1 MYLPERD
8 AIQHAEPHVRGYRR
22 VRGARAGCVL
32 ERNLYRYSGIL
43 RVRVFTRIHPRPHRP
58 HLHGY
63 EQSNRRVT
71 QSREDA
77 LWRSKSYVRFFLFFI
92 IINLSQISSR
102 QQERLLLDQDDRRSM
117 RVQSAKIG
125 VKVGMLLLGGCRLGK
140 PLRALRPLHLRVHQR
155 LREIRRK
162 RLRGRERVRVEQRH
176 MQRWRHVRQ
185 HRWILSLR
193 VSPRIDFRRY
203 A

>member
-1 MYLPERD
+1 M
-8 AIQHAEPHVRGYRR
+8 
-22 VRGARAGCVL
+22 RGAWTGCVL

-63 EQSNRRVT
+63 EQSNDELHNLEKMLFGDRT
-71 QSREDA
+71 A
-77 LWRSKSYVRFFLFFI
+77 TFFPFFLVISLFHR
-92 IINLSQISSR
+92 QISSR

-193 VSPRIDFRRY
+193 VSPRIDFRRH